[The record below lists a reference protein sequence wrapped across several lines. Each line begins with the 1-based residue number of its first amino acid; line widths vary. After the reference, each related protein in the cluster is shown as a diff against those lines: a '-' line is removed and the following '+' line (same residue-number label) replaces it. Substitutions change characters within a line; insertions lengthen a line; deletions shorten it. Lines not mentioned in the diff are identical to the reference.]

1 MQLDRLIGCLTESD
15 LFLSIH
21 RQSKELWGR
30 EAQPAVDD
38 TERLVSQIMEH
49 GTEDQSVIE
58 RIVARARNR
67 PPPAVL
73 PEHSVTN
80 A

>member
-30 EAQPAVDD
+30 ESQPAVDEA
-38 TERLVSQIMEH
+38 ERLVSKIMES
-49 GTEDQSVIE
+49 GTEDQSVID
-58 RIVARARNR
+58 RVLARARNR

-73 PEHSVTN
+73 PEQAVTN